1 MQQVRRSAVMT
12 EYAQLHASN
21 RRALDRIDAHRADA
35 ILEAAGGFELLGLS
49 VTQLRAALRRGRW
62 EVFLYEQRAIAQAG
76 LLDKVAE
83 VERRLFGDPWDR
95 P

>member
-1 MQQVRRSAVMT
+1 MIG
-12 EYAQLHASN
+12 YALLRESN
-21 RRALDRIDAHRADA
+21 RRALDRAGAHRA
-35 ILEAAGGFELLGLS
+35 EGS
-49 VTQLRAALRRGRW
+49 VEIVMSLDISQLRDRLRYMRW
-62 EVFLYEQRAIAQAG
+62 ETFVHEQRAIAQAG